1 MNSNLLGGGA
11 TLVFFG
17 SVSPSSAA
25 TVDVTFA
32 GTAQRSLIGLTA
44 DETAE
49 FERLDRLSPVDHL
62 GNCLWDF
69 EGDPQTPDEKRWLV
83 LYRRHEA
90 SSSTWPAAEGGPVG
104 QTLRRRYASKVAP
117 DRTAGKEVGCRAIPH
132 CSTGWRRGGILFVAM
147 LSTACIVSFAGDAGA
162 QCSARDV
169 LQNHLTPKK
178 TPPANIPPTLIRS
191 AAAVPVWK
199 TITVGTFANSL
210 ALRDTLDAASC
221 GMGNSAAEILAR
233 STFALYPTKTDVELI
248 AVSAAELGFQTDT
261 ASLASIYARAQQLG
275 FELAAAEVAP
285 QLRLQYFDQ
294 PIGEFLII
302 GMEPI
307 KTWKGDPVILNVAN
321 GGAGLIL
328 IGQDGSADAE
338 ISVVSRFLFV
348 RSNEARLAKA
358 AHGRHKAAAL
368 VRHRGSRGSGDTSQ
382 DWRASH
388 VSAHSNEM

>member
-1 MNSNLLGGGA
+1 MNSNFIGGVA
-11 TLVFFG
+11 APVFFG

-32 GTAQRSLIGLTA
+32 GTGQRSLIGLTA

-90 SSSTWPAAEGGPVG
+90 SSSTWPAAEGGSVG
-104 QTLRRRYASKVAP
+104 QTLRRRHTRRVAEN
-117 DRTAGKEVGCRAIPH
+117 RTAEVGCHAIAH
-132 CSTGWRRGGILFVAM
+132 ISIGWHRGGTLFIAV
-147 LSTACIVSFAGDAGA
+147 LSTACIVLFASEAGA

-169 LQNHLTPKK
+169 LQNQLTLRK
-178 TPPANIPPTLIRS
+178 TPSADIPPILLRS
-191 AAAVPVWK
+191 AVAVPVWK
-199 TITVGTFANSL
+199 TISVGTFAKL
-210 ALRDTLDAASC
+210 FDLRNALDAAGC
-221 GMGNSAAEILAR
+221 GIAESAEEILAR
-233 STFALYPTKTDVELI
+233 PAFTLSATKTDVELI

-261 ASLASIYARAQQLG
+261 TSLANIYARAQQLG
-275 FELAAAEVAP
+275 FRLAAAEVAL

-307 KTWKGDPVILNVAN
+307 KTWKGEPVILNVAN

-328 IGQDGSADAE
+328 FGQDGSADAE
-338 ISVVSRFLFV
+338 ISMVSRFLFV
-348 RSNEARLAKA
+348 RSNAAPLAKG
-358 AHGRHKAAAL
+358 AHGLHEAA
-368 VRHRGSRGSGDTSQ
+368 VSIHR
-382 DWRASH
+382 
-388 VSAHSNEM
+388 